1 MAVGLHLAYRF
12 WCGGKSTRDFGSFDS
27 VWPEAGL
34 PLASGEDFE
43 GIVSD
48 HGIKVK
54 PLRCP
59 SIDPFG
65 RVQFL
70 GC

>member
-1 MAVGLHLAYRF
+1 MVGLHLAYRC

-27 VWPEAGL
+27 VCSEAGL

-48 HGIKVK
+48 HGI
-54 PLRCP
+54 
-59 SIDPFG
+59 
-65 RVQFL
+65 
-70 GC
+70 